1 MADTETGAGGG
12 DTGERAGRRGGF
24 DLHGVVV
31 SYEGVADRCTVY
43 PRGRHCIDRTTEWL
57 SADVSAFVDL
67 ADAR

>member
-1 MADTETGAGGG
+1 MADSEPGP
-12 DTGERAGRRGGF
+12 GERDGREGASDRPF
-24 DLHGVVV
+24 ALHGVVV
-31 SYEGVADRCTVY
+31 GYEGVADRCTIY